1 MSKAM
6 LIHTLSKSNCE
17 FSKRKIS
24 QLLDETMKLIRKEVK
39 KNKKFYYPTFG
50 TFSLRS
56 RSLRIDP
63 PTNHSFIRPHIS
75 ARLLRYFA
83 SSALAPIDIYT
94 VESKLAQSIYH
105 AATNTSAIDKNCIGF
120 KLHYS
125 FGNPC
130 GKLHSV

>member
-24 QLLDETMKLIRKEVK
+24 QLLDEAMKLIQKEVK

-56 RSLRIDP
+56 RK
-63 PTNHSFIRPHIS
+63 
-75 ARLLRYFA
+75 ARTGRNPQTGESIQIKA
-83 SSALAPIDIYT
+83 SKS
-94 VESKLAQSIYH
+94 V
-105 AATNTSAIDKNCIGF
+105 GF
-120 KLHYS
+120 KPAKAFKAAL
-125 FGNPC
+125 
-130 GKLHSV
+130 K

>member
-24 QLLDETMKLIRKEVK
+24 QLLDEAMKLIRKEVK

-56 RSLRIDP
+56 RKARIGRNP
-63 PTNHSFIRPHIS
+63 QTGAEIKIK
-75 ARLLRYFA
+75 A
-83 SSALAPIDIYT
+83 SNT
-94 VESKLAQSIYH
+94 V
-105 AATNTSAIDKNCIGF
+105 GF
-120 KLHYS
+120 KPAPTLKGS
-125 FGNPC
+125 
-130 GKLHSV
+130 L

>member
-24 QLLDETMKLIRKEVK
+24 QLLDETMKHIRKEVK

-56 RSLRIDP
+56 RK
-63 PTNHSFIRPHIS
+63 
-75 ARLLRYFA
+75 ARTGRNPQTGESIQIKA
-83 SSALAPIDIYT
+83 SKS
-94 VESKLAQSIYH
+94 V
-105 AATNTSAIDKNCIGF
+105 GF
-120 KLHYS
+120 KPAKAFKAAL
-125 FGNPC
+125 
-130 GKLHSV
+130 K

>member
-56 RSLRIDP
+56 RK
-63 PTNHSFIRPHIS
+63 
-75 ARLLRYFA
+75 ARTGRNPQTGESIQIKA
-83 SSALAPIDIYT
+83 SKS
-94 VESKLAQSIYH
+94 V
-105 AATNTSAIDKNCIGF
+105 GF
-120 KLHYS
+120 KAAKTFKAAL
-125 FGNPC
+125 
-130 GKLHSV
+130 K

>member
-56 RSLRIDP
+56 RKARIGRNP
-63 PTNHSFIRPHIS
+63 QTGESIQIK
-75 ARLLRYFA
+75 A
-83 SSALAPIDIYT
+83 SKS
-94 VESKLAQSIYH
+94 V
-105 AATNTSAIDKNCIGF
+105 GF
-120 KLHYS
+120 KPAKVFKASL
-125 FGNPC
+125 
-130 GKLHSV
+130 K

>member
-56 RSLRIDP
+56 RK
-63 PTNHSFIRPHIS
+63 
-75 ARLLRYFA
+75 ARTGRNPQTGELMQIKA
-83 SSALAPIDIYT
+83 SKS
-94 VESKLAQSIYH
+94 V
-105 AATNTSAIDKNCIGF
+105 GF
-120 KLHYS
+120 KPAKAFKAAL
-125 FGNPC
+125 N
-130 GKLHSV
+130 

>member
-1 MSKAM
+1 M

-56 RSLRIDP
+56 RKARTGRNP
-63 PTNHSFIRPHIS
+63 QTGETPS
-75 ARLLRYFA
+75 AFPNA
-83 SSALAPIDIYT
+83 SSIAHVRHD
-94 VESKLAQSIYH
+94 H
-105 AATNTSAIDKNCIGF
+105 
-120 KLHYS
+120 
-125 FGNPC
+125 
-130 GKLHSV
+130 